1 MIDIGANLTN
11 KYFQSRLEET
21 LSDAKDYGVQQ
32 IIVTGTNIKSSIQ
45 AEILTRDNSMLY
57 ATAGVHPH
65 DASSFNQQT
74 AIDLKVLLD
83 KPQVIAVGETGLDFN
98 RNFSTPEEQIYA
110 FEQQL
115 ELAITTNL
123 PVFLHERDAFD
134 TQYRILNSINKQ
146 LNGAVI
152 HCFTGNKQAL
162 EAYLDLGFYIGITGW
177 VCDERRGQELQ
188 SIINI
193 IPDDKLLIETDS
205 PYLTPRTLTGKRKKA
220 KNVPANLTHI
230 AQTIAELRQQT
241 LTQICETTTNN
252 AKKLFKI

>member
-11 KYFQSRLEET
+11 KHFESKLDET
-21 LSDAKDYGVQQ
+21 LNDAKESGVGH
-32 IIVTGTNIKSSIQ
+32 IIVTGTNINSSTQ

-74 AIDLKVLLD
+74 AKDLKTLLD
-83 KPQVIAVGETGLDFN
+83 KPKVIAVGETGLDFN

-115 ELAITTNL
+115 ELAIATNM
-123 PVFLHERDAFD
+123 PVFLHERDAFE
-134 TQYRILNSINKQ
+134 TQHKILNSVSKR

-152 HCFTGNKQAL
+152 HCFTGNKAAL
-162 EAYLDLGFYIGITGW
+162 EAYLDLGLYIGITGW
-177 VCDERRGQELQ
+177 ICDERRGQELQ
-188 SIINI
+188 SIINL
-193 IPDDKLLIETDS
+193 IPNDKLLIETDA

-220 KNVPANLTHI
+220 KNVPANLIHI
-230 AQTIAELRQQT
+230 AQIIADLRQQT
-241 LTQICETTTNN
+241 LSQVQETTTNN
-252 AKKLFKI
+252 AKCLFKI

>member
-11 KYFQSRLEET
+11 KHFESRLEET
-21 LSDAKDYGVQQ
+21 LSDAKNCDVQH
-32 IIVTGTNIKSSIQ
+32 IIVTGTNINSSTQ

-65 DASSFNQQT
+65 DASSFNQQSV
-74 AIDLKVLLD
+74 IDLKALLN
-83 KPQVIAVGETGLDFN
+83 KPKVIAVGETGLDFN
-98 RNFSTPEEQIYA
+98 RNFSTPKEQIHA

-115 ELAITTNL
+115 ELAITTNM
-123 PVFLHERDAFD
+123 PVFLHERDAFE

-177 VCDERRGQELQ
+177 ICDERRGQELQ

-193 IPDDKLLIETDS
+193 IPNDKLLIETDS

-220 KNVPANLTHI
+220 KNVPSNLTHI

-241 LTQICETTTNN
+241 LTQVCEATTNN